1 MATYEKD
8 NGAIGLLADEII
20 GQFRGELRDAGLK
33 IDILKA
39 YASRNENGDPTGPAI
54 KLHGQACHAIV
65 RIIGLKDR
73 AKGHGDAEIT
83 VDGDEW
89 NLFGEMGQRAILH
102 HEIEHLV
109 LVTDAK
115 SGAVKRDD
123 LDRPKLRMR
132 LHDHQ
137 FGWFDNVARIYRE
150 NAIEVQQAS
159 SFLRDVT
166 RVQLYLP
173 GFNVKEAI
181 DVESRPV
188 EDGQAAAGYQS
199 QESFKREVTK
209 FLDDAGILHKG
220 SKSKRSE
227 PKAAV
232 PSDWQKIVVDAIA
245 ELYDFD
251 DKTTPAKFRTTVE
264 NSGGTDND
272 TNSAW
277 RCDAVGIVVERCRG
291 VEMPVTRRLITYV
304 EACELLK
311 ANAGGEKAAEGD
323 LTPTEIFERVLID
336 LAKRH
341 GWIEPPNVAD
351 LKAELT
357 GGLGTD
363 EYSVI
368 FMKKDGIRID
378 QFRKQACEASFSWG
392 EAAKAYKRLYDA
404 DAIALANG
412 GASNEDLAIVMLEV
426 VKKLKITEPLTAD
439 ELCVRVTGKSAN
451 NKAVAW
457 YGEADGIAVSRIG
470 AREADAKISWATG
483 ANLLEAAIDAVG
495 AAA

>member
-1 MATYEKD
+1 MGTFEKD

-20 GQFRGELRDAGLK
+20 EQYRGELRDAGLK
-33 IDILKA
+33 IDIVKA
-39 YASRNENGDPTGPAI
+39 YATRNENGDPTGPAI
-54 KLHGQACHAIV
+54 KLHGQPAHAIV

-83 VDGDEW
+83 VDGDDW
-89 NLFGEMGQRAILH
+89 HLFSEMEQRAILH

-181 DVESRPV
+181 DVEHRPV
-188 EDGQAAAGYQS
+188 ADDGGRDGLKVEISAGGKTVS
-199 QESFKREVTK
+199 TTLGDLKKVADNVK
-209 FLDDAGILHKG
+209 K
-220 SKSKRSE
+220 
-227 PKAAV
+227 PKQVAV
-232 PSDWQKIVVDAIA
+232 PDAWQQTIVEAIA
-245 ELYDFD
+245 ELYDFNE
-251 DKTTPAKFRTTVE
+251 KTTAAKFRTTVE
-264 NSGGTDND
+264 NSGGTCNE

-291 VEMPVTRRLITYV
+291 VEMPATRRLITYV

-311 ANAGGEKAAEGD
+311 AVADESKAAPGD
-323 LTPTEIFERVLID
+323 LAPAEIFDLVLID

-351 LKAELT
+351 LKAELV

-363 EYSVI
+363 EYAVI
-368 FMKKDGIRID
+368 FEKKNGIRID
-378 QFRKQACEASFSWG
+378 QFRKQTIETTYSWG

-412 GASNEDLAIVMLEV
+412 GVSNEDLAIAMLEV
-426 VKKLKITEPLTAD
+426 VKKLKITNPLTAD
-439 ELCVRVTGKSAN
+439 ELCVLATGKSAN
-451 NKAVAW
+451 TKAVAW
-457 YGEADGIAVSRIG
+457 YGETDGIAVSRIG
-470 AREADAKISWATG
+470 AREADAKITWAMG